1 MPCMGHDL
9 DDANTT
15 QESAHSAQ
23 DPGKSSSSELVET
36 DDSRMMAN
44 PSLTER
50 LDMKKQN
57 ASILTRE
64 LNSWD
69 EYENTITELRKKY
82 GTRTGP
88 DSPEGPT
95 IMRNDL
101 LFRGQ
106 SDSNWPIETTLERTT
121 KAAYTITKYLNM
133 INCCAS
139 EIESLTGKTWALK
152 SYPEICQ
159 EIDNNQDFMRV
170 YFPHNH
176 YGYLVYLRHH
186 GFPSPLLD
194 WTTSPYIAAYF
205 AFRERLD
212 CQKCAIYMF
221 VERPTGLK
229 SNCSGDVL
237 ISALGPYVKTHSRH
251 FSQKAWYTISTQWN
265 RETKTHTFCPHQ
277 LANSAY
283 GKFKQDVLIKIT
295 LPRKDRAIALKQ
307 LDDYNINE
315 FTLFQGED
323 ALVRTMGMRMFD
335 LQERT

>member
-1 MPCMGHDL
+1 MPCMGHDR
-9 DDANTT
+9 DDANTL
-15 QESAHSAQ
+15 QESAYSAQ
-23 DPGKSSSSELVET
+23 DSGERSTSEPVET
-36 DDSRMMAN
+36 NDSRMIAN

-57 ASILTRE
+57 ASILTIE

-88 DSPEGPT
+88 DSPEEPN
-95 IMRNDL
+95 IKKSDL

-121 KAAYTITKYLNM
+121 KAAYTIIDYLDL
-133 INCCAS
+133 IDRCAN
-139 EIESLTGKTWALK
+139 EIESLTGNTWALK
-152 SYPEICQ
+152 SYPEACR

-176 YGYLVYLRHH
+176 YAYLVYLRHH

-205 AFRERLD
+205 AFRERID
-212 CQKCAIYMF
+212 CQKCAIYIF
-221 VERPTGLK
+221 IERPTGFK
-229 SNCSGDVL
+229 FNCSGDVL
-237 ISALGPYVKTHSRH
+237 ISTLGPYVKTHSRH
-251 FSQKAWYTISTQWN
+251 FSQKAWYTISTRWDH
-265 RETKTHTFCPHQ
+265 ETKKHTFCPHQ
-277 LANSAY
+277 MVSCPS
-283 GKFKQDVLIKIT
+283 GVFEQDVLIKIT
-295 LPRKDRAIALKQ
+295 IPRKDRIIALKQ
-307 LDDYNINE
+307 LDDYNINDY
-315 FTLFQGED
+315 TLFQGED

-335 LQERT
+335 LEERP